1 MTMSPRLT
9 NALSSGSPMTTQE
22 LELARAFYQN
32 LGRAAM
38 VAGGPLFSVYHRV
51 AMQLHDQADARLDA
65 SPEQNQ
71 ALRRAQDRARE
82 QEEAQRLPIE
92 Q

>member
-22 LELARAFYQN
+22 LQLARAFYQN
-32 LGRAAM
+32 LAAAM
-38 VAGGPLFSVYHRV
+38 VAGGPLFSVSHRV
-51 AMQLHDQADARLDA
+51 AMQLHDQADARLNA
-65 SPEQNQ
+65 SLEQNQ